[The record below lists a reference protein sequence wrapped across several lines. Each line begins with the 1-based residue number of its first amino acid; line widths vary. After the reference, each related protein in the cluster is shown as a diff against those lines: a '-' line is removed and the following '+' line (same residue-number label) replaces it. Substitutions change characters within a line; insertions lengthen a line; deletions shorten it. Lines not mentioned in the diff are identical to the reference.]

1 MRLFA
6 FTAIVS
12 IGCTTVDEPISDLYD
27 ISIDQENE
35 IYSSNPYTDIGIVYQ
50 KLLSIYRL
58 EKHITV
64 DQIKPQL
71 QHTIIS
77 NRLQIIE
84 PNGADFSSK
93 STITSD
99 TTTLSDIIDNSLLSP
114 PAKDTLIIFTEN
126 LSDFN
131 GQVPELAL
139 QYIHSFELD
148 ITSDLSLNNYDK
160 QVILTFASLVKSSN
174 TFPLNEE
181 EDEDYQNDKD
191 WDISIGNMIGYL
203 TISLSQ
209 TPETMAEEILKNING
224 F

>member
-160 QVILTFASLVKSSN
+160 QVILTFASLVKSSHP
-174 TFPLNEE
+174 FPLNE
-181 EDEDYQNDKD
+181 DEDHQNDKD

-209 TPETMAEEILKNING
+209 TPEAMAEEILKNING
-224 F
+224 L